1 MPESVNR
8 IKLMN
13 RPSTVALMGVRRI
26 HTTPSSGRTPST
38 AEITSNMESKLPP
51 VVAPSAQRFEL
62 RAFVGRRFAFTP
74 ELVSGAVNEY
84 ILQRRLAHRNR
95 PNFPGK
101 RLHHVADKPWSAF
114 APNAH
119 LASADSRCHG
129 KPSPSTPR

>member
-13 RPSTVALMGVRRI
+13 RTATVALMGVRRI

-51 VVAPSAQRFEL
+51 VVAPSAQRFDL
-62 RAFVGRRFAFTP
+62 RSFVGRRFAFTP

-84 ILQRRLAHRNR
+84 ILQRRFAHRNR
-95 PNFPGK
+95 PHFPGK
-101 RLHHVADKPWSAF
+101 RLHHLHDKPVSTF
-114 APNAH
+114 ALNAH
-119 LASADSRCHG
+119 LVSEDSRSDVN
-129 KPSPSTPR
+129 PSPDALR